1 MGDHTEALQVDYDPA
16 VLSYEA
22 LLREIFRNP
31 ATRAE
36 RWHTQYRAAIWVATP
51 EERAIAE
58 RLRVEYGAD
67 PTAIEPLREFF
78 LAEDYHQKYWLRSN
92 DKLLA
97 LLDGEDLVESPL
109 AAKLNGIVGGREM
122 RRSELEPILRG
133 LTLPASAADYL
144 RSIVRP

>member
-1 MGDHTEALQVDYDPA
+1 MGDHTEALQVDYDPSA
-16 VLSYEA
+16 LTYEA
-22 LLREIFRNP
+22 LLERIFANP
-31 ATRAE
+31 ATRSE
-36 RWHTQYRAAIWVATP
+36 PWGTQYRAAIWVATP

-58 RLRVEYGAD
+58 RVRAAHGAT

-92 DKLLA
+92 ERLLA
-97 LLDGEDLVESPL
+97 LLDGADLVESPL

-122 RRSELEPILRG
+122 RRAELEPILRS
-133 LTLPASAADYL
+133 LTVPAAAADYL